1 MDGRWVG
8 TEALRGV
15 CVGCT
20 PLDRGL
26 HTGSGRKE
34 AWRISY
40 SQIPTP
46 PLKSDKKIVVFL
58 EISPTIALY
67 QKLLKSAGG

>member
-1 MDGRWVG
+1 MGGGW
-8 TEALRGV
+8 ELKL
-15 CVGCT
+15 CVGYAYA